1 MARCG
6 LAVTTFTR
14 RPRVKLRVEGEV
26 DPQRR
31 EPEPEP
37 GPEPSLE
44 GLVLVALVL
53 RLTGC
58 IALEWM
64 VSGGW

>member
-26 DPQRR
+26 DPQR

-37 GPEPSLE
+37 EPC
-44 GLVLVALVL
+44 LVLVALVL

>member
-37 GPEPSLE
+37 EPSLE

-58 IALEWM
+58 IALEWII
-64 VSGGW
+64 SGG